1 MEHSE
6 EPVIDLEALQ
16 ICFAEAL
23 KRECSRF
30 DRCLADRV
38 GSEVEGAGAGLWRG
52 DFEELI
58 SFSKLLLR
66 L

>member
-1 MEHSE
+1 LEHSE

-38 GSEVEGAGAGLWRG
+38 GSEVKGAGAGLWRG
-52 DFEELI
+52 D
-58 SFSKLLLR
+58 LR
-66 L
+66 S